1 MADYR
6 IRHVNAFPAS
16 KPEFPAQIH
25 IFAIHD
31 EYPLVEAPHFFES
44 LPPNQNG
51 GAGTP
56 CRFTCLRI
64 VSLRMFPRL
73 VPGLTDRNRRL
84 ALRPVRQTFDPS
96 FFEFC

>member
-6 IRHVNAFPAS
+6 LRHVNAFPAS

-25 IFAIHD
+25 VFAIHE
-31 EYPLVEAPHFFES
+31 EYPFVEAPHFFES
-44 LPPNQNG
+44 PPPNQNG

-64 VSLRMFPRL
+64 VSLRMFARL
-73 VPGLTDRNRRL
+73 LPGFTNRNL
-84 ALRPVRQTFDPS
+84 WIAPQPIQQTLDTA
-96 FFEFC
+96 FFEFR